1 MGLERI
7 DLAAH
12 IERLRQADEDRR
24 RADPEGYEAEL
35 AAYEVMR
42 AQEAAQEAWLAR
54 AARLERSGADAELPD
69 DVRTRVVNGDLDEW
83 HSVQATRSWLSS
95 RDGKSC
101 LVLAGTTGV
110 GKTVAAADAL
120 AAEGGLLVSANE
132 FVIAFAAMF
141 GHEAEARERM
151 LKTRLLVVDDIG
163 TEDDHG
169 RMTSALVALL
179 SKRASAQWSPTIMTT
194 NMSVNEF
201 AKRYDSDR
209 LKSRCAQLM
218 NWVQLKD
225 KQDLRRRKREA
236 KP

>member
-1 MGLERI
+1 MGLEPI
-7 DLAAH
+7 NLVAH
-12 IERLRQADEDRR
+12 LEKLRQADEDRR
-24 RADPEGYEAEL
+24 RANPEAYEAEL
-35 AAYEVMR
+35 AAYEAR
-42 AQEAAQEAWLAR
+42 RQQEAAQEVWQAR
-54 AARLERSGADAELPD
+54 AARLERSGADDQLPD
-69 DVRTRVVNGDLDEW
+69 DVKGLVLKGDLGDW
-83 HSVQATRSWLSS
+83 HAVQATRGWLAN

-120 AAEGGLLVSANE
+120 ASEGGLLVSANE
-132 FVIAFAAMF
+132 FVIAFSAMF

-151 LKTRLLVVDDIG
+151 LKARLLVIDDVG

-209 LKSRCAQLM
+209 LKSRCSQLM